1 MIQLAYAGIGPR
13 HPPPDVLGA
22 IPQLAHRLTAE
33 GWHLHTGAAEG
44 LCDAFAAATP
54 STERTRY
61 VPWLGYRGL
70 SGPDCITLNDA
81 ELRQCFHVG
90 AEFHPRW
97 KRARASTRKR
107 LAHDMAVL
115 LGADTRTPVHAILTW
130 TPLGQPTPDT
140 AAAERIAHAYSI
152 SFLNMATLNPDELK
166 RQLEWI
172 AHNLHSGSS
181 HLPCTST
188 TSPE

>member
-13 HPPPDVLGA
+13 HPPADVLRA
-22 IPQLAHRLTAE
+22 VAHLAHHMTAE
-33 GWHLHTGAAEG
+33 DWHLHTGAADG

-61 VPWLGYRGL
+61 VPWPGYRGL
-70 SGPDCITLNDA
+70 SGPDCVTLSDA
-81 ELRQCFHVG
+81 ELRDCSRVG

-97 KRARASTRKR
+97 QRAKAGARKH
-107 LAHDMAVL
+107 LAHDIAVL

-140 AAAERIAHAYSI
+140 ATAERIAHAYSI
-152 SFLNMATLNPDELK
+152 SFLNMADLDADELK
-166 RQLEWI
+166 RRLEWI
-172 AHNLHSGSS
+172 ACNLHSGS
-181 HLPCTST
+181 
-188 TSPE
+188 